1 MQIID
6 LDMDLDPKLL
16 QVNRRLKGGHWVP
29 TEVKQAMQTLQD
41 YSRIQIQQSGWV
53 PSKDQHYRVTLNLTF
68 SNRNSDIDGPV
79 KRTMDAVFRGMREAV
94 DVPAINDAR
103 VIEMA
108 VTKRIGLP
116 RIYISVEG
124 LDSTSGL

>member
-1 MQIID
+1 
-6 LDMDLDPKLL
+6 
-16 QVNRRLKGGHWVP
+16 
-29 TEVKQAMQTLQD
+29 
-41 YSRIQIQQSGWV
+41 
-53 PSKDQHYRVTLNLTF
+53 
-68 SNRNSDIDGPV
+68 
-79 KRTMDAVFRGMREAV
+79 MDAVFRGMREAV